1 MSTKRI
7 LIVED
12 EIIIAEDIRMMVEK
26 CGYDVCGMITSGE
39 SAVQEAK
46 EIDPDLVLMDIMLG
60 KNMNGMQAAEEIN
73 KTLKV
78 PFIFITAYA
87 DDDTIEKSLHVDP
100 YGYIVKPFDERELK
114 ASMELAFYKFE
125 MEMVLKASEEKYKLI
140 FNNIQDVYLELD
152 IYGKIL
158 EISPSIQSF
167 TSHVRENLI
176 NGNLS
181 DLIEKKRDKEQ
192 LLKKI
197 MQYKQLQDYEIAI
210 NNGNNG
216 VIPCSVS
223 CRLSLD
229 KLNNKEKI
237 VCSLRDI
244 SQRKKL
250 EKKVLRTERLAGVGQ
265 LAAGIA
271 HEIRNPLGN
280 ISSSIQFCLR
290 KYDIPVNLK
299 QYLEIIQRNSENA
312 NMIIKELLEF
322 ATPRDIKLVPIFI
335 VDVLENA
342 ISLVE
347 ARCEQR
353 SVVITKNFCSNIPK
367 LFLDANWMQQAFVN
381 FFINAV
387 DAMPKGGEI
396 IIECSYKDAEVM
408 ISFCDNGDGISNEN
422 LSKIFDPFFTTKSE
436 GTGLGLSLVYQI
448 ITAHNGTIDI
458 TSKIGEG
465 TCVYV
470 KLPVKEGRN

>member
-1 MSTKRI
+1 MSNKKI

-12 EIIIAEDIRMMVEK
+12 EVIIAEDIRMMVEK
-26 CGYDVCGMITSGE
+26 CGYDVCGMITTGE
-39 SAVQEAK
+39 SAVKEAE

-60 KNMNGMQAAEEIN
+60 KSMNGMQAAQEIN
-73 KTLKV
+73 KTLNV

-114 ASMELAFYKFE
+114 ASLELAFYKFK
-125 MEMVLKASEEKYKLI
+125 MEKILKASEEKYKLI

-152 IYGKIL
+152 LYGKIL

-167 TSHVRENLI
+167 TSHIRENVI
-176 NGNLS
+176 NKNIG
-181 DLIEKKRDKEQ
+181 DLLENQQAMEK
-192 LLKKI
+192 LLANI
-197 MQYKQLQDYEIAI
+197 MQYKQLHDYEIALSS
-210 NNGNNG
+210 GNNKI
-216 VIPCSVS
+216 IPCSIS
-223 CRLSLD
+223 CRLILE

-237 VCSLRDI
+237 ICSLRDI
-244 SQRKKL
+244 SHRKKL

-312 NMIIKELLEF
+312 NKIIKELLEF
-322 ATPRDIKLVPIFI
+322 ATPRDIKLEPILI
-335 VDVLENA
+335 QDVLENA

-347 ARCEQR
+347 ARCEQ
-353 SVVITKNFCSNIPK
+353 SGVVVSKNFCSNIPE
-367 LFLDANWMQQAFVN
+367 LLIDANWMQQAFVN

-387 DAMPKGGEI
+387 DAMPNGGEI
-396 IIECSYKDAEVM
+396 KIECSYNNDEVM
-408 ISFCDNGDGISNEN
+408 ISFCDNGDGISDKN
-422 LSKIFDPFFTTKSE
+422 LNKIFDPFFTTKSE

-448 ITAHNGTIDI
+448 ISAHNGTIDI
-458 TSKIGEG
+458 VSEVGKG
-465 TCVYV
+465 TCVNV
-470 KLPVKEGRN
+470 KLTVKEGRN